1 MADYLSRM
9 TNTDLTK
16 PAELN
21 SVLTIA
27 TIFGSS
33 DIPVLLA
40 TELQV
45 ATAGDDTL
53 KTVLRYVSKGWCSR
67 STLVAELKP
76 YHDVCELLSCSDEGL
91 LMKDNVVVIPGV
103 LRDRVLQL
111 AHEGHPG
118 HRQDENNAAERWYGG
133 RA

>member
-9 TNTDLTK
+9 TNIGMAK

-33 DIPVLLA
+33 AIPVLIA

-45 ATAGDDTL
+45 ATTGDDTL
-53 KTVLRYVSKGWCSR
+53 KTVLRYVSEGWCAQSA
-67 STLVAELKP
+67 LVAELKP
-76 YHDVCELLSCSDEGL
+76 YHDVRESLSCSDEGL

-118 HRQDENNAAERWYGG
+118 IVKMK
-133 RA
+133 